1 VLDGAV
7 GFVLSGFGEK
17 FEAPRTSFGGT
28 VPSAARLNRP
38 AATEEETMTKAFAL
52 LVVSMVA
59 LVGSTG
65 AIARQ
70 SSSEIGSQPVRQ
82 IRDLSL
88 EFVGQFQNSPPGV
101 TPATHS
107 HYGYLSYIRGL
118 SVFRPGTPN
127 ETTALFTFF
136 ADATTP
142 RVIPNGPL
150 RIVTRVGK
158 LTIYRDPSTNG
169 DFAKPESFAD
179 GTRVLVAQFRQQVV
193 LNTVTGSFS
202 TFHQNTIASTR
213 PFSGGRRSVR
223 LGRVRDTF
231 GTFFSGQGTMPGPP
245 SGFFG
250 GYAVSG

>member
-1 VLDGAV
+1 
-7 GFVLSGFGEK
+7 
-17 FEAPRTSFGGT
+17 
-28 VPSAARLNRP
+28 
-38 AATEEETMTKAFAL
+38 MTKAFAL
-52 LVVSMVA
+52 VGVSTVA
-59 LVGSTG
+59 LMASTA
-65 AIARQ
+65 AIFP
-70 SSSEIGSQPVRQ
+70 SHSERGERPVPQ

-101 TPATHS
+101 TPPTHI

-118 SVFRPGTPN
+118 SVFRGAAQN

-136 ADATTP
+136 ADAATP

-169 DFAKPESFAD
+169 NFANPASFRD
-179 GTRVLVAQFRQQVV
+179 GTPVLVAQFRQQVV
-193 LNTVTGSFS
+193 NNTVTGSFS
-202 TFHQNTIASTR
+202 TFHQNTIVSTR
-213 PFSGGRRSVR
+213 PFPAGRGSVQ
-223 LGRVRDTF
+223 LGRVRKTF
-231 GTFFSGQGTMPGPP
+231 RTFFSGHGTMPGPP